1 MRNIIWFTLGV
12 FLVEPATAQ
21 TPASIDETRLALATE
36 VVDDL
41 LPDGFYRKMME
52 GTMDQMMDQ
61 MMGSMMD
68 MTPADMGMDAAMS
81 EEERAAAD
89 GKTMREMA
97 SEKDPHFEER
107 MQLTM
112 KVMNAEMA
120 NLMEKMEPAV
130 KTALSQT
137 YARRFETAELR
148 DIAGFF
154 DTDSGAKFAAEYM
167 STFTDPEMIQ
177 AMQAF
182 VPEIMQ
188 AMPGI
193 MAKVNAA
200 TAHLPPAPKPDSPD
214 SPDSDETAL

>member
-1 MRNIIWFTLGV
+1 MKTYVIKSTALALSLLWSV
-12 FLVEPATAQ
+12 PATAQ
-21 TPASIDETRLALATE
+21 TPVLIDDTRLALATE

-52 GTMDQMMDQ
+52 DTMDQMMGQ

-68 MTPADMGMDAAMS
+68 TTPADMGMDAAMS

-89 GKTMREMA
+89 GRTMREMA
-97 SEKDPHFEER
+97 VEEDPAFEER
-107 MQLTM
+107 MEITM
-112 KVMNAEMA
+112 RVMNAEMT

-130 KTALSQT
+130 KAALSQT
-137 YARRFETAELR
+137 YTRRFETEELR
-148 DIAGFF
+148 DVAAFF

-167 STFTDPEMIQ
+167 STFTDPEMMQ

-193 MAKVNAA
+193 MARVEEE
-200 TAHLPPAPKPDSPD
+200 TAHLPAAPDDNSAD
-214 SPDSDETAL
+214 